1 MVPAELST
9 SNSFQRSRSIDIS
22 DDEDEPE
29 VVIHLTATN
38 PQAIRKYVKFDITRR
53 EYFLVNVGLQ
63 AAGFIDHLDIKSTIV
78 HQESAEVTNDTISM
92 QKIFKQFKGQE
103 QLDYNAKKQQ
113 EKSEAEGIPINKF
126 LFVERG
132 TQSKS
137 SMARGIETQ
146 TEGLPRGIFSGTIN
160 K

>member
-1 MVPAELST
+1 MAKT
-9 SNSFQRSRSIDIS
+9 SKVNMKQVIGMIQRNS
-22 DDEDEPE
+22 P
-29 VVIHLTATN
+29 LK
-38 PQAIRKYVKFDITRR
+38 QAIENKAQMDNT
-53 EYFLVNVGLQ
+53 
-63 AAGFIDHLDIKSTIV
+63 
-78 HQESAEVTNDTISM
+78 
-92 QKIFKQFKGQE
+92 KQN
-103 QLDYNAKKQQ
+103 NAKKQQ
-113 EKSEAEGIPINKF
+113 EKSESEGIPINKF

>member
-1 MVPAELST
+1 
-9 SNSFQRSRSIDIS
+9 
-22 DDEDEPE
+22 
-29 VVIHLTATN
+29 
-38 PQAIRKYVKFDITRR
+38 
-53 EYFLVNVGLQ
+53 
-63 AAGFIDHLDIKSTIV
+63 
-78 HQESAEVTNDTISM
+78 M

-113 EKSEAEGIPINKF
+113 EKSESEGIPINKF